1 MLVFH
6 EDIYAVVQTKAR
18 LVKLYEKE
26 ITFNSNAKH
35 CCHVESCFLEKKQEK
50 KFYRQPRKESV
61 KVETL
66 KMNQLAAQLNLD
78 DISDIKQMMFI
89 WELRL

>member
-6 EDIYAVVQTKAR
+6 EDIYAVVQTKAK

-50 KFYRQPRKESV
+50 KV
-61 KVETL
+61 L
-66 KMNQLAAQLNLD
+66 
-78 DISDIKQMMFI
+78 
-89 WELRL
+89 

>member
-1 MLVFH
+1 MFFR
-6 EDIYAVVQTKAR
+6 EKA
-18 LVKLYEKE
+18 
-26 ITFNSNAKH
+26 
-35 CCHVESCFLEKKQEK
+35 EK

-78 DISDIKQMMFI
+78 DISNIKQMMFI

>member
-6 EDIYAVVQTKAR
+6 EDIYAVVQTKAK

-26 ITFNSNAKH
+26 ITFNSNAKYF
-35 CCHVESCFLEKKQEK
+35 CHVESCFLEKKQEK